1 MATRTD
7 RSPGLQKLS
16 RRTVLKGGAAASVM
30 VMLAGKASFDTFFQK
45 RYREMTPAEKR
56 DVIARIEAQE
66 KKDFGKEVEVGSEG
80 PLPGV
85 VYGYALN
92 LSKCQGTRRCVEACV
107 AENNQSRDPQ
117 IQYIRVLELEKGKT
131 IELDSSDHYF
141 DPKEVPEAG
150 KMYLPIQCHQC
161 DNPPCTKACPVEA
174 TWTEPD
180 GITVI
185 DYDWCIGCRYCMAAC
200 PYWARH
206 FNWAEPKIPK
216 DELNV
221 DQHYLGNRPRPKG
234 VVEKCTFCIQRT
246 RKGRL
251 PACLE
256 ACPTGARVF
265 GNLLDPESDIRYV
278 LENKRVFRLKEEL
291 GTDPRFWYYTD

>member
-1 MATRTD
+1 MGT
-7 RSPGLQKLS
+7 
-16 RRTVLKGGAAASVM
+16 
-30 VMLAGKASFDTFFQK
+30 
-45 RYREMTPAEKR
+45 
-56 DVIARIEAQE
+56 
-66 KKDFGKEVEVGSEG
+66 EG

-141 DPKEVPEAG
+141 DPKEVPEPG
-150 KMYLPIQCHQC
+150 KMYMPIQCHQC
-161 DNPPCTKACPVEA
+161 ANPPCTKACPVEA

-206 FNWAEPKIPK
+206 FNWAEPTIPK
-216 DELNV
+216 DQLNV
-221 DQHYLGNRPRPKG
+221 DQHYLGNRPAAQGRGREVHLLHPADPQG
-234 VVEKCTFCIQRT
+234 PAP
-246 RKGRL
+246 RL
-251 PACLE
+251 PRGL
-256 ACPTGARVF
+256 PHRGAGLRQ
-265 GNLLDPESDIRYV
+265 P
-278 LENKRVFRLKEEL
+278 
-291 GTDPRFWYYTD
+291 PRP